1 MRPIIG
7 ITANWNEENNVATVP
22 MTYIDAVLAA
32 GGKPLLIPVMPD
44 DVAEENL
51 SVIDALL
58 IPGGV
63 DIDPRHFNE
72 RPSQKLG
79 RVNPRLDAL
88 ELGLVKK
95 ALSQNMPMLGICR
108 GCQMITVAAGG
119 SLVQDIPSQVGGAQ
133 KHQQQAPRWYGTH
146 EVVLDEGSLM
156 ARIHGTRRLY
166 VNSYHHQSIKN
177 PGDGFTVTAHAL
189 DGIAEAAESSKGFR
203 LCIQWHP
210 EAMCDHEPLFLEPFK
225 ALMRAAN
232 GEEV

>member
-88 ELGLVKK
+88 ELGLGKSTFAEHADARHMPRMPNDYRSGRREPCSGHPKPGGRRSK
-95 ALSQNMPMLGICR
+95 APATSS
-108 GCQMITVAAGG
+108 A
-119 SLVQDIPSQVGGAQ
+119 LVWDSRSGVG
-133 KHQQQAPRWYGTH
+133 
-146 EVVLDEGSLM
+146 
-156 ARIHGTRRLY
+156 
-166 VNSYHHQSIKN
+166 
-177 PGDGFTVTAHAL
+177 
-189 DGIAEAAESSKGFR
+189 
-203 LCIQWHP
+203 
-210 EAMCDHEPLFLEPFK
+210 
-225 ALMRAAN
+225 
-232 GEEV
+232 